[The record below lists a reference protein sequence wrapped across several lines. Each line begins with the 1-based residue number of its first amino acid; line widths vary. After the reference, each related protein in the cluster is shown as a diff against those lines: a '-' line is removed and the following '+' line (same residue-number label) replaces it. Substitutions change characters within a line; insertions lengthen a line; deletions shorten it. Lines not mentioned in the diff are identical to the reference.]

1 MEQTIVGELEKEIF
15 SLRDSGGLTDKIEK
29 ARLELLDLSTRN
41 RLLHTPR
48 GGRAKT
54 VEVVHE
60 LAAAMYQTLVQDGKR
75 VTFAPGKEDPKQS
88 DALDSLDDEGD
99 ASEDRLASVRN
110 DPDLVDQPDFELDEN
125 GRVKAQWDERL
136 TTRLTSVGLQK
147 RLLDLYI
154 DAKTLQEEQ
163 GVNVLYLAIGYL
175 RWRAASTPQVD
186 RFAPLVLIPVQLER
200 GTAGEKFHLK
210 WTGDDVDPNLSLQLF
225 LHREFGLRLPNIG
238 DFETLDINA
247 YMGAVE
253 AMIAGLSLIHI

>member
-88 DALDSLDDEGD
+88 DAPVSYTHLTLPTI
-99 ASEDRLASVRN
+99 L
-110 DPDLVDQPDFELDEN
+110 LV
-125 GRVKAQWDERL
+125 
-136 TTRLTSVGLQK
+136 
-147 RLLDLYI
+147 
-154 DAKTLQEEQ
+154 
-163 GVNVLYLAIGYL
+163 
-175 RWRAASTPQVD
+175 
-186 RFAPLVLIPVQLER
+186 
-200 GTAGEKFHLK
+200 
-210 WTGDDVDPNLSLQLF
+210 
-225 LHREFGLRLPNIG
+225 
-238 DFETLDINA
+238 
-247 YMGAVE
+247 
-253 AMIAGLSLIHI
+253 